1 MTNIPDITSLR
12 DSLAGVRANRDL
24 CKRSVDNF
32 KKEVKEL
39 QNDQDLL
46 DLVISLFQSLV
57 DREVSAG
64 IEAVEKLQTEGLRAV
79 FDDQDLSLKTE
90 VDIQRGKVSVN
101 LITSQKDAQ
110 GNVTEGSSSDSFGGA
125 VATVQ
130 SVLLRLTLMLR
141 RNLRPLLIM
150 DETLPAFDG
159 NYTANM
165 GKFLSTLCSNL
176 GVDILL
182 VSHNPAMVELA
193 NSSYKI
199 AKLDNQA
206 KFERIR

>member
-1 MTNIPDITSLR
+1 MMEIPDISNFKTKL
-12 DSLAGVRANRDL
+12 DGVRLMRDL
-24 CKRSVDNF
+24 CQKNVTNYRSEL
-32 KKEVKEL
+32 KIL
-39 QNDQDLL
+39 QNEQDLL
-46 DLVISLFQSLV
+46 SLVIGLFQSLV
-57 DREVSAG
+57 DQEVSAG
-64 IEAVEKLQTEGLRAV
+64 IQAVEKLQTEGLRAV

-101 LITSQKDAQ
+101 LITSQKAAD
-110 GNVTEGSSSDSFGGA
+110 GSITEGSSSDSFGGA

-130 SVLLRLTLMLR
+130 SVLLRITLIMR

-165 GKFLSTLCSNL
+165 GRFLSALCENL
-176 GVDILL
+176 GADILL

-193 NSSYKI
+193 KRSYRISKVGNS
-199 AKLDNQA
+199 A
-206 KFERIR
+206 KFEAVR